1 MIMVW
6 DSYGFF
12 SKEYVGLFAS
22 LGAKVEVKNLGMVD
36 VDIDLSSSY
45 SVGAIAGYA
54 CASSET
60 SIDGTPYGSVDP
72 DEYEY
77 YEKYDMYLYT
87 TSDDLQFC
95 YMPSLQR
102 IDVQKKL

>member
-1 MIMVW
+1 MLIQSHIMIMVW

-12 SKEYVGLFAS
+12 SKEYVG
-22 LGAKVEVKNLGMVD
+22 
-36 VDIDLSSSY
+36 
-45 SVGAIAGYA
+45 AIAGYA
-54 CASSET
+54 SASSET

-102 IDVQKKL
+102 IDVQKTYEYFPKKNSHMLK